1 MELKIKICFTYIL
14 PFRDCIFPRD
24 GFFYNLNSLREN
36 VSWNE
41 WNVFKK
47 GGMCFICIN
56 INSLFP
62 KIDELHY
69 IANITSVSV
78 IRTRETKLD
87 KTFVKWNRGWWFWFN
102 WKFDCIQLQRQFF
115 AVIPRLFLLT
125 FFCLNLSQSYWLS
138 YIDHPA
144 NQISLSTL
152 MFSQKLVLDK
162 QECYLQGNLIIS
174 LILDEKEIF
183 SNKMYG
189 TDSQNLPPLTNS
201 YLEFFFS
208 YSLEQLI
215 SIPNRVTSKTATL
228 IDHVLTN
235 FSQIVSQCSVIN

>member
-1 MELKIKICFTYIL
+1 
-14 PFRDCIFPRD
+14 
-24 GFFYNLNSLREN
+24 
-36 VSWNE
+36 
-41 WNVFKK
+41 
-47 GGMCFICIN
+47 
-56 INSLFP
+56 
-62 KIDELHY
+62 
-69 IANITSVSV
+69 
-78 IRTRETKLD
+78 
-87 KTFVKWNRGWWFWFN
+87 
-102 WKFDCIQLQRQFF
+102 
-115 AVIPRLFLLT
+115 
-125 FFCLNLSQSYWLS
+125 
-138 YIDHPA
+138 
-144 NQISLSTL
+144 

-235 FSQIVSQCSVIN
+235 FSQIVSQCSVIKLGISDVYCSRKTPSLKPDKHKDIY